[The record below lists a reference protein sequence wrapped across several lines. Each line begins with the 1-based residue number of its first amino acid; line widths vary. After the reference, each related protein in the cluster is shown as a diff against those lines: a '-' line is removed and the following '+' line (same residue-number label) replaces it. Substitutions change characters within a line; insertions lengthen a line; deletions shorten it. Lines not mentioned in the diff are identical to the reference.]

1 MEIWIDNNLTRIVG
15 EYEFFDELQ
24 YQINCFIESDEKSH
38 RYYSAHTA
46 IAVLMYRYGD
56 DIIATEPSQGEYAL
70 DLLMIAKY
78 FERIGDHCTNIAEWV
93 EFSVT
98 GIHKDCQ

>member
-46 IAVLMYRYGD
+46 IAVLVYRYGD
-56 DIIATEPSQGEYAL
+56 DIIVEESEIDYDEIFGEYK
-70 DLLMIAKY
+70 IKNGG
-78 FERIGDHCTNIAEWV
+78 R
-93 EFSVT
+93 FS
-98 GIHKDCQ
+98 

>member
-1 MEIWIDNNLTRIVG
+1 MIWLEIWIDNNLTRIVG

-56 DIIATEPSQGEYAL
+56 DIIVEESEIDYDEIFGEYK
-70 DLLMIAKY
+70 IKHGG
-78 FERIGDHCTNIAEWV
+78 R
-93 EFSVT
+93 FS
-98 GIHKDCQ
+98 

>member
-1 MEIWIDNNLTRIVG
+1 VIRLEIWIDNNLTRIVG

-56 DIIATEPSQGEYAL
+56 DIIVEESEIDYDEIFGEYK
-70 DLLMIAKY
+70 IKNGG
-78 FERIGDHCTNIAEWV
+78 R
-93 EFSVT
+93 FS
-98 GIHKDCQ
+98 

>member
-1 MEIWIDNNLTRIVG
+1 VILLEIWIDNNLTRIVG

-56 DIIATEPSQGEYAL
+56 DIIVEETEIDYDEIFGEHQ
-70 DLLMIAKY
+70 KKNGG
-78 FERIGDHCTNIAEWV
+78 R
-93 EFSVT
+93 FS
-98 GIHKDCQ
+98 

>member
-1 MEIWIDNNLTRIVG
+1 MIRLEIWIDNNLTRIVG

-56 DIIATEPSQGEYAL
+56 DIIVEESEIDYDEIFGEHQKKNGGRFL
-70 DLLMIAKY
+70 
-78 FERIGDHCTNIAEWV
+78 
-93 EFSVT
+93 
-98 GIHKDCQ
+98 

>member
-1 MEIWIDNNLTRIVG
+1 MIRLEIWIDNNLTTIVG

-24 YQINCFIESDEKSH
+24 YQIHRFIESGEKSH

-56 DIIATEPSQGEYAL
+56 DIIVEETEIDYDEIFGEYK
-70 DLLMIAKY
+70 IKNGG
-78 FERIGDHCTNIAEWV
+78 R
-93 EFSVT
+93 FS
-98 GIHKDCQ
+98 

>member
-1 MEIWIDNNLTRIVG
+1 MIRFEIWIDNNLTRIVG

-56 DIIATEPSQGEYAL
+56 DIIVEETEIDYDEIFGEHQ
-70 DLLMIAKY
+70 KKNGG
-78 FERIGDHCTNIAEWV
+78 R
-93 EFSVT
+93 FS
-98 GIHKDCQ
+98 

>member
-56 DIIATEPSQGEYAL
+56 DIIVEETEIDYDEIFGEHQ
-70 DLLMIAKY
+70 KKNGG
-78 FERIGDHCTNIAEWV
+78 R
-93 EFSVT
+93 FS
-98 GIHKDCQ
+98 

>member
-1 MEIWIDNNLTRIVG
+1 LEIWIDNNLTRIVG

-56 DIIATEPSQGEYAL
+56 DIIVEETEIDYDEIFGEHQ
-70 DLLMIAKY
+70 KKNGG
-78 FERIGDHCTNIAEWV
+78 R
-93 EFSVT
+93 FS
-98 GIHKDCQ
+98 

>member
-24 YQINCFIESDEKSH
+24 YQINCFIQSDEKSH

-56 DIIATEPSQGEYAL
+56 DIIVEESEIDYDEIFGEYK
-70 DLLMIAKY
+70 IKNGG
-78 FERIGDHCTNIAEWV
+78 R
-93 EFSVT
+93 FS
-98 GIHKDCQ
+98 

>member
-1 MEIWIDNNLTRIVG
+1 MILLEIWIDNKLTRIVG

-56 DIIATEPSQGEYAL
+56 DIIVEESEIDYDEIFGEYK
-70 DLLMIAKY
+70 IKNGG
-78 FERIGDHCTNIAEWV
+78 R
-93 EFSVT
+93 FS
-98 GIHKDCQ
+98 

>member
-1 MEIWIDNNLTRIVG
+1 MEIWIDNKLTRIVG

-56 DIIATEPSQGEYAL
+56 DIIVEESEIDYDEIFGEYK
-70 DLLMIAKY
+70 IKNGG
-78 FERIGDHCTNIAEWV
+78 R
-93 EFSVT
+93 FS
-98 GIHKDCQ
+98 

>member
-1 MEIWIDNNLTRIVG
+1 MILLEIWIDNNLTRIVG

-46 IAVLMYRYGD
+46 IAILMYRYGD
-56 DIIATEPSQGEYAL
+56 DIILEESEIDYDEIFGEHQ
-70 DLLMIAKY
+70 KKN
-78 FERIGDHCTNIAEWV
+78 GDR
-93 EFSVT
+93 FS
-98 GIHKDCQ
+98 

>member
-1 MEIWIDNNLTRIVG
+1 MIRLEIWIDNNLTRIVG

-38 RYYSAHTA
+38 RYYSAPTA

-56 DIIATEPSQGEYAL
+56 DIIVEESEIDYDEIFGEYK
-70 DLLMIAKY
+70 IKNGG
-78 FERIGDHCTNIAEWV
+78 R
-93 EFSVT
+93 FS
-98 GIHKDCQ
+98 

>member
-1 MEIWIDNNLTRIVG
+1 MILLEIWIDNNLTRIVG

-56 DIIATEPSQGEYAL
+56 DIIVEESEIDYDEIFGEYK
-70 DLLMIAKY
+70 IKNGG
-78 FERIGDHCTNIAEWV
+78 R
-93 EFSVT
+93 FS
-98 GIHKDCQ
+98 

>member
-1 MEIWIDNNLTRIVG
+1 MIRLEIWIDNNLTRIVG

-56 DIIATEPSQGEYAL
+56 DIIVEESEIDYDEIFGEYK
-70 DLLMIAKY
+70 IKNGG
-78 FERIGDHCTNIAEWV
+78 R
-93 EFSVT
+93 FS
-98 GIHKDCQ
+98 

>member
-24 YQINCFIESDEKSH
+24 YQINCFIESGESRH

-56 DIIATEPSQGEYAL
+56 DIIVEESEIDYDEIFGEHQ
-70 DLLMIAKY
+70 KKNGG
-78 FERIGDHCTNIAEWV
+78 R
-93 EFSVT
+93 FS
-98 GIHKDCQ
+98 

>member
-56 DIIATEPSQGEYAL
+56 DIIVEESDIDYDEIFGEHQKKNGGRFL
-70 DLLMIAKY
+70 
-78 FERIGDHCTNIAEWV
+78 
-93 EFSVT
+93 
-98 GIHKDCQ
+98 

>member
-1 MEIWIDNNLTRIVG
+1 MILLEIWIDNKLTRIVG

-56 DIIATEPSQGEYAL
+56 DIIVEETEIDYDEIFGEHQ
-70 DLLMIAKY
+70 KKNGG
-78 FERIGDHCTNIAEWV
+78 R
-93 EFSVT
+93 FS
-98 GIHKDCQ
+98 

>member
-1 MEIWIDNNLTRIVG
+1 VIRLEIWIDNNLTRIVG

-56 DIIATEPSQGEYAL
+56 DIIVEESEIDYDEIFGEHQKKNGGRFL
-70 DLLMIAKY
+70 
-78 FERIGDHCTNIAEWV
+78 
-93 EFSVT
+93 
-98 GIHKDCQ
+98 

>member
-1 MEIWIDNNLTRIVG
+1 MILLEIWIDNNLTRIVG

-24 YQINCFIESDEKSH
+24 YQINCFIESDEKNH

-56 DIIATEPSQGEYAL
+56 DIIVEESEIDYDEIFGEHQ
-70 DLLMIAKY
+70 KKNGG
-78 FERIGDHCTNIAEWV
+78 R
-93 EFSVT
+93 FS
-98 GIHKDCQ
+98 

>member
-56 DIIATEPSQGEYAL
+56 DIIVEESEIDYDEIFGEYK
-70 DLLMIAKY
+70 IKNGG
-78 FERIGDHCTNIAEWV
+78 R
-93 EFSVT
+93 FS
-98 GIHKDCQ
+98 

>member
-1 MEIWIDNNLTRIVG
+1 MIWLEIWIDNNLTRIVG

-56 DIIATEPSQGEYAL
+56 DIIVEESEIDYDEIFGEHQ
-70 DLLMIAKY
+70 KKNGG
-78 FERIGDHCTNIAEWV
+78 R
-93 EFSVT
+93 FS
-98 GIHKDCQ
+98 

>member
-1 MEIWIDNNLTRIVG
+1 MVG

-56 DIIATEPSQGEYAL
+56 DIIVEESEIDYDEIFGEYK
-70 DLLMIAKY
+70 IKNGG
-78 FERIGDHCTNIAEWV
+78 R
-93 EFSVT
+93 FS
-98 GIHKDCQ
+98 

>member
-56 DIIATEPSQGEYAL
+56 DIIVEESEINYDEIFGEYK
-70 DLLMIAKY
+70 IKNGG
-78 FERIGDHCTNIAEWV
+78 R
-93 EFSVT
+93 FS
-98 GIHKDCQ
+98 

>member
-1 MEIWIDNNLTRIVG
+1 MIWLEIWIDNNLTRIVG

-56 DIIATEPSQGEYAL
+56 DIIVEESEIDYDEIFGEYK
-70 DLLMIAKY
+70 IKNGG
-78 FERIGDHCTNIAEWV
+78 R
-93 EFSVT
+93 FS
-98 GIHKDCQ
+98 

>member
-1 MEIWIDNNLTRIVG
+1 MIRLEIWIDNKLTRIVG

-56 DIIATEPSQGEYAL
+56 DIIVEETEIDYDEIFGEHQ
-70 DLLMIAKY
+70 KKNGG
-78 FERIGDHCTNIAEWV
+78 R
-93 EFSVT
+93 FS
-98 GIHKDCQ
+98 

>member
-1 MEIWIDNNLTRIVG
+1 MEIWIDNKLTRIVG

-56 DIIATEPSQGEYAL
+56 DIVVEEAEIDYDEIFGEHQ
-70 DLLMIAKY
+70 KKNGG
-78 FERIGDHCTNIAEWV
+78 R
-93 EFSVT
+93 FS
-98 GIHKDCQ
+98 

>member
-56 DIIATEPSQGEYAL
+56 DIIVEESEIDYDEIFGEHQ
-70 DLLMIAKY
+70 KKNGG
-78 FERIGDHCTNIAEWV
+78 R
-93 EFSVT
+93 FS
-98 GIHKDCQ
+98 

>member
-56 DIIATEPSQGEYAL
+56 DIIVEESEIDYDEIFGEYKIKNAG
-70 DLLMIAKY
+70 
-78 FERIGDHCTNIAEWV
+78 R
-93 EFSVT
+93 FS
-98 GIHKDCQ
+98 

>member
-1 MEIWIDNNLTRIVG
+1 MILLEIWIDNNLTRIVG

-56 DIIATEPSQGEYAL
+56 DIIVEETEIDYDEIFGEHQ
-70 DLLMIAKY
+70 KKNGG
-78 FERIGDHCTNIAEWV
+78 R
-93 EFSVT
+93 FS
-98 GIHKDCQ
+98 

>member
-1 MEIWIDNNLTRIVG
+1 MIRFEIWIDNNLTRIVG

-56 DIIATEPSQGEYAL
+56 DIIVEESEIDYDEIFGEYK
-70 DLLMIAKY
+70 IKNGG
-78 FERIGDHCTNIAEWV
+78 R
-93 EFSVT
+93 FS
-98 GIHKDCQ
+98 

>member
-1 MEIWIDNNLTRIVG
+1 MIRLEIWIDNNLTRIVG

-56 DIIATEPSQGEYAL
+56 DIIVEETEIDYDEIFGEHQ
-70 DLLMIAKY
+70 KKNGG
-78 FERIGDHCTNIAEWV
+78 R
-93 EFSVT
+93 FS
-98 GIHKDCQ
+98 

>member
-1 MEIWIDNNLTRIVG
+1 MEIWIDNKLTRIVG

-56 DIIATEPSQGEYAL
+56 DIIVEETEIDYDEIFGEHQ
-70 DLLMIAKY
+70 KKNGG
-78 FERIGDHCTNIAEWV
+78 R
-93 EFSVT
+93 FS
-98 GIHKDCQ
+98 

>member
-1 MEIWIDNNLTRIVG
+1 LEIWIDNNLTRIVG

-56 DIIATEPSQGEYAL
+56 DIIVEESEIDYDEIFGEYK
-70 DLLMIAKY
+70 IKNGG
-78 FERIGDHCTNIAEWV
+78 R
-93 EFSVT
+93 FS
-98 GIHKDCQ
+98 

>member
-56 DIIATEPSQGEYAL
+56 DIIVEESEIDYDEIFGEHQKKNGGRFL
-70 DLLMIAKY
+70 
-78 FERIGDHCTNIAEWV
+78 
-93 EFSVT
+93 
-98 GIHKDCQ
+98 

>member
-1 MEIWIDNNLTRIVG
+1 MEIWTDNNLTRIVG

-56 DIIATEPSQGEYAL
+56 DIIVEESEIDYDEIFGEYKIKNGGRL
-70 DLLMIAKY
+70 
-78 FERIGDHCTNIAEWV
+78 
-93 EFSVT
+93 S
-98 GIHKDCQ
+98 